1 MRIGF
6 DARMIEW
13 SGVGSYSKNLLKAL
27 TRIDTQNEYLL
38 FCHPETVELI
48 PEAPNFTKK
57 LVKQP
62 VFSFFRQF
70 GWIDELKEANL
81 DIFHSPHFVF
91 PPVVSCP
98 SVVTIHDL
106 IPLVIPAVMPSWAG
120 RWFYRRANRS
130 ALRRAKKIIAV
141 SDCTKRDI
149 IRFFGTPEEKI
160 RVIYEAAASEF
171 REIKD
176 ESLLTFRQAQGHP
189 ERSQRVKMVLDKYG
203 LKRPFILNVGNP
215 KPHKNWAGLIRA
227 FAGLKKR
234 GFDHRLILVGP
245 DDPRFFEPK
254 RLVGQLGLGRDVIFI
269 EFVEKEDLPM
279 LYSAADAFVFPSFY
293 EGFGLPPLEAM
304 ACGTPV
310 VCSNV
315 ASLPEVVGDAALM
328 VDPNDI
334 GGLAAAVSN
343 VISDESLRKSLREKG
358 LARAAQFSWQR
369 TAEQTLEVYKEISEV
384 AL

>member
-27 TRIDTQNEYLL
+27 SKADTQNEYVL

-62 VFSFFRQF
+62 VFSLFRQF
-70 GWIDELKEANL
+70 GWIDDLKEANL
-81 DIFHSPHFVF
+81 DIFHSPHFVL
-91 PPVVSCP
+91 PPVIPCP

-106 IPLVIPAVMPSWAG
+106 IPLVIPAVMPSRG
-120 RWFYRRANRS
+120 DRFYYKRANRG
-130 ALRRAKKIIAV
+130 ALRKAKKIVAV
-141 SDCTKRDI
+141 SQCTKRDI
-149 IRFFGTPEEKI
+149 IRFFGIPEEKI
-160 RVIYEAAASEF
+160 RVIYEAAALEF

-176 ESLLTFRQAQGHP
+176 ESLL
-189 ERSQRVKMVLDKYG
+189 KIVLDKYG
-203 LKRPFILNVGNP
+203 LQRPFILNVGNP
-215 KPHKNWAGLIRA
+215 KPHKNWAGLIKA

-234 GFDHRLILVGP
+234 KLDHKLVLVGLE
-245 DDPRFFEPK
+245 DPRFLEPK
-254 RLVGQLGLGRDVIFI
+254 SLVEQFGMEKDVLFPG
-269 EFVEKEDLPM
+269 FVEKEDLPM
-279 LYSAADAFVFPSFY
+279 LYNAADVFVFPSFY

-304 ACGTPV
+304 VCGTPV

-315 ASLPEVVGDAALM
+315 ASLPEVVGEAALM

-334 GGLAAAVSN
+334 RGLADAMGN
-343 VISDESLRKSLREKG
+343 VISDESLRKSLKEKG

-369 TAEQTLEVYKEISEV
+369 TAEQTLEAYKEVGES

>member
-27 TRIDTQNEYLL
+27 SGIDTQNEYVL

-62 VFSFFRQF
+62 VFSLFRQF

-91 PPVVSCP
+91 PPVIPCP
-98 SVVTIHDL
+98 SVATIHDL
-106 IPLVIPAVMPSWAG
+106 IPLVVPAVMPSRG
-120 RWFYRRANRS
+120 DRFYYKRANRS
-130 ALRRAKKIIAV
+130 ALGRVKGVIAV
-141 SDCTKRDI
+141 SECTKQDI
-149 IRFFGTPEEKI
+149 IRFFGTSEEKI
-160 RVIYEAAASEF
+160 WVIYEAAAPEF

-176 ESLLTFRQAQGHP
+176 ESLL
-189 ERSQRVKMVLDKYG
+189 KIVLNKYG
-203 LKRPFILNVGNP
+203 LQRPFILNVGNP
-215 KPHKNWAGLIRA
+215 KPHKNWTGLIRA
-227 FAGLKKR
+227 FAELKKR
-234 GFDHRLILVGP
+234 KFEHKLVLVGP
-245 DDPRFFEPK
+245 DDPRFLEPK
-254 RLVGQLGLGRDVIFI
+254 RLAGQLSLESDVIFI
-269 EFVEKEDLPM
+269 KFVEKEYLPM
-279 LYSAADAFVFPSFY
+279 LYNAADVFVFPSFY

-310 VCSNV
+310 VCSKA
-315 ASLPEVVGDAALM
+315 ASLPEVVGDAAL
-328 VDPNDI
+328 VIDPSDI
-334 GGLAAAVSN
+334 RGLAAVVGN

-369 TAEQTLEVYKEISEV
+369 TAEQTLEVYKEVGEFT
-384 AL
+384 L